1 MGEVHAI
8 TNVQDAQKESIA
20 VIQILFTLFLYN
32 ICSVL

>member
-1 MGEVHAI
+1 MGEVHTI
-8 TNVQDAQKESIA
+8 TNVRDAQKESIA